1 MKSIKELSD
10 QKFEVYILAACFW
23 IGLSILYLEN
33 IRLKPFPNE
42 IELINFI
49 ILFLFTLSLIY
60 SYFLLK
66 GLKTEGKDA

>member
-1 MKSIKELSD
+1 MKSIKELSN
-10 QKFEVYILAACFW
+10 QKFEIYILAACFW
-23 IGLSILYLEN
+23 IGLIILYVEN

-49 ILFLFTLSLIY
+49 ILFLFIMSFIY

-66 GLKTEGKDA
+66 GLKIEGKDA